1 MVGAAASTSSS
12 QPPAVSR
19 EPLVSACDLSVGYS
33 DQPVCAPAT
42 FELLPGQ
49 VLALVG
55 VNGAG
60 KSTILR
66 TCCGLLRP
74 LAGRVH
80 VPGHVPDPRSGAQR
94 AALATDLGQEVL
106 LPHPDRR
113 RAPANGLL
121 RARCRRGRRA
131 GQ

>member
-12 QPPAVSR
+12 QLPAVSR

-66 TCCGLLRP
+66 TCCGYCT
-74 LAGRVH
+74 H
-80 VPGHVPDPRSGAQR
+80 W
-94 AALATDLGQEVL
+94 
-106 LPHPDRR
+106 
-113 RAPANGLL
+113 
-121 RARCRRGRRA
+121 RGRFTYSDTSPTPAQVPSAPLSPLIWGRSPSSPP
-131 GQ
+131 